1 MGTSVKEC
9 PAVEGATNHDLVDE
23 RPAQVTVTVSAS
35 GFSSSM
41 FVNYTHNYSSMSY
54 RSHWE
59 KSFQV
64 GHYGWGQVAI
74 GCLKCS
80 SQSHRPLSG
89 FEVRG

>member
-59 KSFQV
+59 KSF
-64 GHYGWGQVAI
+64 
-74 GCLKCS
+74 S
-80 SQSHRPLSG
+80 SRALWLG
-89 FEVRG
+89 AGRNWMLEVLVPVSPTTEWL